1 MNYWISVFLKDDKCI
16 KVMFLLIDLCI
27 GIIKIDLEKLV
38 FLKVINL
45 LIYLIYIKID
55 KLN

>member
-1 MNYWISVFLKDDKCI
+1 MNYWINVFLKDDKCL
-16 KVMFLLIDLCI
+16 KVVFLLIDLCI

-38 FLKVINL
+38 FLRVINL

>member
-1 MNYWISVFLKDDKCI
+1 MNYWISVFLKEDKCL
-16 KVMFLLIDLCI
+16 KVVFLLIDLCI

-38 FLKVINL
+38 FLRAINL